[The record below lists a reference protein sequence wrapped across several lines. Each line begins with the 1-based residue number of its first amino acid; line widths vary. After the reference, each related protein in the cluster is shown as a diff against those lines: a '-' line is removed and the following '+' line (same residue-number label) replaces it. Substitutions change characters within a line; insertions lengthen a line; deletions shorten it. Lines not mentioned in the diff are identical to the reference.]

1 MSVNVGDS
9 YACPDPEC
17 GCEIEVRVAS
27 RSSVLNIETRTSE
40 VPATDTSLRSRG
52 GPSLAAPDNFGSQG
66 ATGEGVFAAKKCVNA
81 GRVRAAHPQLWPNT
95 SSRHQPQRHR
105 KRTGPRQQFG
115 RIRNRKRKIDRQT
128 ARIQIARRWLK
139 LNPRQGEDGDRLSSP
154 CPFLVLAFLY

>member
-66 ATGEGVFAAKKCVNA
+66 ATGEGVFGTA
-81 GRVRAAHPQLWPNT
+81 GGGSATTQGRYGSSSSSAHSGLSPQEPGERNPT
-95 SSRHQPQRHR
+95 CFCGKEMR
-105 KRTGPRQQFG
+105 KRGQSQG
-115 RIRNRKRKIDRQT
+115 RSST
-128 ARIQIARRWLK
+128 AVAK
-139 LNPRQGEDGDRLSSP
+139 
-154 CPFLVLAFLY
+154 Y